1 MMSRTYRML
10 IVGAAAVALSGGQ
23 ALAQDHADHPDW
35 PESITVGT
43 ASQGG
48 TYFIYGSGWANLVQ
62 EKLGINA
69 SAEVTGG
76 PVQNATLVQ
85 TGDLDFAMV
94 TMGPAYEAW
103 TGQSPLVPGLPHTEL
118 RAMFPMY
125 QTPFHCIALT
135 GSGITSVADMDGKVV
150 GVGPAGGTP
159 GTYWPRF
166 LEALDINASE
176 RNGGASDLA
185 TQLQDGLLDAF
196 CFAAGIPLSAFSQ
209 VEAQN
214 DAVIFSFNDEQQKKI
229 LAAYP
234 SVAPFTIPA
243 RTYQSTTHD
252 VQTVAMW
259 NFAITHAN
267 TPASLVYD
275 IMETVLGNHDRMME
289 IHKASRNTLPE
300 NYVHNS
306 FLPFHAGAVQWYEEH
321 GFEIPDD
328 LKG

>member
-1 MMSRTYRML
+1 MQARMHSLL
-10 IVGAAAVALSGGQ
+10 IIGAAAAGLTAGT
-23 ALAQDHADHPDW
+23 ALAQDRSDW
-35 PESITVGT
+35 PDSITVGT

-76 PVQNATLVQ
+76 PVQNSTLVQ
-85 TGDLDFAMV
+85 TGDLDFGMV

-103 TGQSPLVPGLPHTEL
+103 TGQSPLVPGLPHADL

-125 QTPFHCIALT
+125 QTPFHCIALAA
-135 GSGITSVADMDGKVV
+135 SGIASVAEVDGKVV
-150 GVGPAGGTP
+150 GVGPAGGTA

-166 LEALDINASE
+166 LETLGIEVDI

-185 TQLQDGLLDAF
+185 TQLQDGLIDAF
-196 CFAAGIPLSAFSQ
+196 CFAAGIPTSAFSQ

-214 DAVIFSFNDEQQKKI
+214 EAVVFSFSDAQLNTIME
-229 LAAYP
+229 AFP

-243 RTYQSTTHD
+243 TTYQSID
-252 VQTVAMW
+252 SGVKTVAMW
-259 NFAITHAN
+259 NFTITHAN
-267 TPASLVYD
+267 TPASLVYE

-300 NYVHNS
+300 NYSNNT

-321 GFEIPDD
+321 GFDIPAD
-328 LKG
+328 LEG